1 MRLRIA
7 PDATVLQL
15 QKRAVEAY
23 GRSDLRNDGVKLT
36 LLWEFPT
43 TFKRHN
49 PNGDVAPSATVRF
62 LFFIFI
68 HSNNVT
74 RNLVNFILLYSLFI
88 LHS

>member
-1 MRLRIA
+1 MNIIFVSGPMRLRIA

-49 PNGDVAPSATVRF
+49 PNGDVAPSATVRKN
-62 LFFIFI
+62 FFIFI
-68 HSNNVT
+68 FHS
-74 RNLVNFILLYSLFI
+74 LEQC
-88 LHS
+88 H